1 MPDEP
6 ERVIRE
12 VTFAVE
18 GDGRTIEARIVPY
31 NTPTQVV
38 DSPANGGTGVPY
50 LERWL
55 PGVFDKQAKA
65 LDKIK
70 VLLNFE
76 HGRGIG
82 NVVGHAVALREDPDA
97 LYGTFRVHPGPDGDK
112 ALHMV
117 NEGVLTGL
125 SVEALPRRSNRTSD
139 GIVER
144 VKATLE
150 NVALVR
156 RGAYEDA
163 LVLAVREAPEPDDP
177 SLPEPEDPQPDEPVP
192 DPARAS
198 EIDEVLKRMG
208 IEPLV
213 RIGVSTR
220 TWNPSPSRFTDE
232 EYERA
237 ALVTRTGGTDPKTNC
252 SLPVLEPTGEV
263 NTNALSMA
271 AARLSTVTGITPAQ
285 RATAARKLVRYYR
298 QADME
303 VPENLRALA
312 SR

>member
-1 MPDEP
+1 MPDDIDP
-6 ERVIRE
+6 ERLVRE

-18 GDGRTIEARIVPY
+18 GDGRPIEARIVPY
-31 NTPTQVV
+31 NTTTQVV

-55 PGVFDKQAKA
+55 PGVFEKQTKA

-76 HGRGIG
+76 HGRGIS

-117 NEGVLTGL
+117 NEDVLTAL
-125 SVEALPRRSNRTSD
+125 SLEAIPRRNNRTHD

-156 RGAYEDA
+156 RGAYSDA
-163 LVLAVREAPEPDDP
+163 MVLAVREAVVETPEPD
-177 SLPEPEDPQPDEPVP
+177 SAKVL
-192 DPARAS
+192 
-198 EIDEVLKRMG
+198 EVEETLKRMG
-208 IEPLV
+208 
-213 RIGVSTR
+213 VSSLPR
-220 TWNPSPSRFTDE
+220 TISERPWNPSRTRFTDE
-232 EYERA
+232 QWAQSCVAGIPVLEPDGEINRQAVERA
-237 ALVTRTGGTDPKTNC
+237 ALKIASVP
-252 SLPVLEPTGEV
+252 S
-263 NTNALSMA
+263 
-271 AARLSTVTGITPAQ
+271 AQ
-285 RATAARKLVRYYR
+285 RGEAARKLVRLHR
-298 QADME
+298 RAGLE
-303 VPENLRALA
+303 VPPTLKRHA
-312 SR
+312 SI